1 MHLHI
6 TLDVRTLIIVAL
18 LSMLATREG
27 LPLDVLTLAFVRVR
41 RELSGRDDDDTNDP
55 PRLPPG

>member
-6 TLDVRTLIIVAL
+6 TLDVRTLIIVVL

-41 RELSGRDDDDTNDP
+41 RELSGRDDDTNDP